1 MLGHDVS
8 RRVVLVGTYVL
19 SVLSTGEPAMQKN
32 DTEFQTV
39 LYNSVL
45 VKAVYNA
52 GGDDKDVI
60 VHQDKLIQSL
70 VARLVELE
78 LIAPRKIKVGGTV
91 YIYRCPDHLV
101 P

>member
-1 MLGHDVS
+1 
-8 RRVVLVGTYVL
+8 
-19 SVLSTGEPAMQKN
+19 MQKN
-32 DTEFQTV
+32 DIEFQKV
-39 LYNSVL
+39 LATSCIAR
-45 VKAVYNA
+45 AVYNS

-70 VARLVELE
+70 VARLIELE
-78 LIAPRKIKVGGTV
+78 LIAPRKIRVGETV